1 MADLDGTTFL
11 TGANAGFIAEL
22 YARFLK
28 DPNSVDESW
37 RWFFSDTG
45 DDLSTVLTERR
56 GPAWSKP
63 TLVTAADG
71 AAPVAEFGAE
81 ALRQAAIDSICAL
94 NLIRAYRVRGHLEAD
109 LDPLGLEK
117 RGPYPELDYHSYGFT
132 EADLD
137 REIFINNLFGR
148 ERATLGE
155 IVALLRATYCGT
167 IGVEYMH
174 IQVPAERAWIQEKY
188 EKQKRL
194 ELSTSIK
201 KEILQILT
209 VAETFELFLDRRY
222 TGTKRFG
229 IEGAESLMPALE
241 AILRRGSELGIREF
255 VIGMP
260 HRGRLNVLANFVGK
274 PFAAIFSEFQ
284 GSATQ
289 LEHVHGSG
297 DVKYHLGTSADRK
310 VGGQTVHLSLAANP
324 SHLEAVDPVV
334 LGKVRAK
341 QYQRGDQQR
350 ARVASILMHGDAAF
364 AGQGLVAESLELSE
378 LAGFCTGG
386 TIHVIVNNQIGFT
399 TSPSAARSSPH
410 PSDVAKGVQAP
421 IFHVNGDDPE
431 AVVEAAR
438 IATEYRQQF
447 KKDVVIDLF
456 CYRRHGHN
464 EADEPSFTQP
474 LMYSAIARHPTT
486 REIYADRLVAAGV
499 VGEAEAAGMAT
510 GFVAGLE
517 EQFEAAWAIDRTR
530 RTGSKAPGPGSKRR
544 LTTAAAIPVSL
555 SKCCAKWEK
564 GSLPF
569 RRDFVSTQRS
579 PASSKQSVPRS
590 KPVRASIGRP
600 PRHWLSPR
608 YAPRGHMSG
617 CLARTAGAGPSRSDT
632 PCSSIK
638 RPKSTMCRSIT
649 SGPDRRPSRSSTA
662 PSLKRGSSALN
673 TAIASPIRVPWC
685 CGRRSSAISPTARR

>member
-1 MADLDGTTFL
+1 MADIDSTTFL

-22 YARFLK
+22 YARFLHN
-28 DPNSVDESW
+28 PSAVDASW
-37 RWFFSDTG
+37 RRFFAELH
-45 DDLSTVLTERR
+45 DDVSTILTEVRR
-56 GPAWSKP
+56 PAWSNSP
-63 TLVTAADG
+63 PLRIADG
-71 AAPVAEFGAE
+71 AARATKLDSEE
-81 ALRQAAIDSICAL
+81 LRKAATDSICTL

-117 RGPYPELDYHSYGFT
+117 RGPFPELDYHSYGFS

-137 REIFINNLFGR
+137 REILINNLLGR
-148 ERATLGE
+148 ERATLRE
-155 IVALLRATYCGT
+155 IVAILRATYCGT
-167 IGVEYMH
+167 VGVEYMH
-174 IQVPAERAWIQEKY
+174 IQVRAERAWIQEKF
-188 EKQKRL
+188 EKQSRRG
-194 ELSTSIK
+194 LSGSVK
-201 KEILQILT
+201 KEILQTLT
-209 VAETFELFLDRRY
+209 AAETFERFLDRRY

-241 AILRRGSELGIREF
+241 AILRRGIELGIREF

-260 HRGRLNVLANFVGK
+260 HRGRLSVLANFVGK

-284 GSATQ
+284 GNATQ
-289 LEHVHGSG
+289 PEHVHGSG
-297 DVKYHLGTSADRK
+297 DVKYHLGTSGDRE

-341 QYQRGDQQR
+341 QYQRGDSERTQ
-350 ARVASILMHGDAAF
+350 VAGILMHGDAAF
-364 AGQGLVAESLELSE
+364 AGQGLVAESLELSD
-378 LAGFCTGG
+378 LAGFTTGG

-431 AVVEAAR
+431 AVVEVAR
-438 IATEYRQQF
+438 VATEYRQQF

-464 EADEPSFTQP
+464 ETDEPAFTQP
-474 LMYSAIARHPTT
+474 LMYRAIARHRTT
-486 REIYADRLVAAGV
+486 RQIYADRLIAAGIV
-499 VGEAEAAGMAT
+499 NEAEAAGMAT

-530 RTGSKAPGPGSKRR
+530 RTGSKGPGSGSKRR
-544 LTTAAAIPVSL
+544 LTTAAATPVSL

-569 RRDFVSTQRS
+569 RRDFGSTQRS
-579 PASSKQSVPRS
+579 PASSKQSMPRS
-590 KPVRASIGRP
+590 KPARASIGRP

-617 CLARTAGAGPSRSDT
+617 CLARTAGAAPFRSDML
-632 PCSSIK
+632 CSSIK

-649 SGPDRRPSRSSTA
+649 S
-662 PSLKRGSSALN
+662 ALDKL
-673 TAIASPIRVPWC
+673 
-685 CGRRSSAISPTARR
+685 